1 MRGFEEDSKGSLDSY
16 HKQPCYV
23 FLSALLSSPYS
34 TQAIKAKKQKRLKW
48 FHCMI
53 WFFPFLIPC
62 SLCLCPI
69 FSLSPVFTSRL
80 HCWSYLV
87 VPRIRTHDRT
97 VSIYKRWDG
106 RRKKSTDKPRIK
118 SKSKYNHN
126 EKKNDRAVSCLVF
139 YESKRIYYMASATH
153 LKRVHSWVMH
163 VLVEN
168 ITRSPVSLFAPTEP
182 FFQAFLR
189 VVCAIYTIYGVP
201 APPTTSGTSF
211 LSLPHIQRN
220 SVRKFCWHNFLTVY
234 VKSYYNTTGA
244 QQNEESS
251 RKCIL

>member
-1 MRGFEEDSKGSLDSY
+1 MRGFEEDSKCSSY

-106 RRKKSTDKPRIK
+106 RKKKYRQTKNQIQIK
-118 SKSKYNHN
+118 IQSQW
-126 EKKNDRAVSCLVF
+126 EKNDRAVSCLVF

-153 LKRVHSWVMH
+153 LKRAHSWVMH

-182 FFQAFLR
+182 FFQAFLCA
-189 VVCAIYTIYGVP
+189 VCAIYTSQGP
-201 APPTTSGTSF
+201 QP
-211 LSLPHIQRN
+211 LL
-220 SVRKFCWHNFLTVY
+220 W
-234 VKSYYNTTGA
+234 
-244 QQNEESS
+244 
-251 RKCIL
+251 